1 MLYPNNSV
9 VFLTDIGEDYNS
21 LHCLTNL
28 ITCCKTQMEQW
39 ILPNGSVPHGDG
51 TDFYTRRG
59 PSAVLLN
66 RRTGAVGSTGL
77 YTCQVPDGEGNKTLY
92 IGVNLGNIA
101 CAC

>member
-9 VFLTDIGEDYNS
+9 VSLTDIGEGYNA

-28 ITCCKTQMEQW
+28 ITCCETQMEQW

-51 TDFYTRRG
+51 TDFYTCRG
-59 PSAVLLN
+59 LSAVLLN
-66 RRTGAVGSTGL
+66 RRNSSMGQSGL
-77 YTCQVPDGEGNKTLY
+77 YTCQIPDEYGSKTLY

-101 CAC
+101 CAS